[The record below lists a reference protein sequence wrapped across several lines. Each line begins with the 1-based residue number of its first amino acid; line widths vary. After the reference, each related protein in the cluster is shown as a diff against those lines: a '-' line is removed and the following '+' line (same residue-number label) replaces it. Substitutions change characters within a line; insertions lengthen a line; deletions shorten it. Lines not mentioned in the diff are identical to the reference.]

1 MRYVRSMI
9 NDLNLSLLEICAVLG
24 VVQTVAVLVYIVS
37 RAGHLRHII
46 IPFLTFFVFAACF
59 LFDFASRRYAEVPS
73 FAVWQS
79 ACWLVVPA
87 VSSLF
92 VRQIICL
99 GGLPPRPAWLVLII
113 PVVIWFG
120 SYAIC
125 SAFDVGDWVFQI
137 GFMLCAGLSLSSLW
151 LGHESFSLH
160 DDEKEARGERYWLII
175 SLILIN
181 LSLMATYLMVLYEGT
196 PDNIFHLV
204 RDVLGVG
211 LVYLGSTS
219 LFRIYPPAVRL
230 SKNNY
235 APTELS
241 NEDKNIIECIHKLLE
256 LDKVY
261 QELQFSR
268 AHLAR
273 ELNISEARVS
283 KLVNVHFGKSLPQL
297 INDYRVRD
305 SLQLLEQT
313 GASVTVVAQEVGFNS
328 LPTFNR
334 VFKDVMGVSPSD
346 YRQRKKSA

>member
-1 MRYVRSMI
+1 
-9 NDLNLSLLEICAVLG
+9 
-24 VVQTVAVLVYIVS
+24 
-37 RAGHLRHII
+37 
-46 IPFLTFFVFAACF
+46 
-59 LFDFASRRYAEVPS
+59 
-73 FAVWQS
+73 
-79 ACWLVVPA
+79 
-87 VSSLF
+87 
-92 VRQIICL
+92 
-99 GGLPPRPAWLVLII
+99 
-113 PVVIWFG
+113 
-120 SYAIC
+120 
-125 SAFDVGDWVFQI
+125 
-137 GFMLCAGLSLSSLW
+137 
-151 LGHESFSLH
+151 HESFSLH

>member
-9 NDLNLSLLEICAVLG
+9 NDLNLSLLEMCAVLG

-37 RAGHLRHII
+37 RAGHIRHII
-46 IPFLTFFVFAACF
+46 IPFLAFFTFAVCF
-59 LFDFASRRYAEVPS
+59 LCDFASRRYADMPS
-73 FAVWQS
+73 FTLWQD
-79 ACWLVVPA
+79 ACWFFVPA
-87 VSSLF
+87 VSSLLI
-92 VRQIICL
+92 RQIICL
-99 GGLPPRPAWLVLII
+99 GALPPKASWLVLMI
-113 PVVIWFG
+113 PVVLWFG
-120 SYAIC
+120 SYAVC
-125 SAFDVGDWVFQI
+125 AVFDVGDWVFQI
-137 GFMLCAGLSLSSLW
+137 GFMLCASLSLSSLW
-151 LGHESFSLH
+151 LGHDSFSLQ

-175 SLILIN
+175 SLIMIN
-181 LSLMATYLMVLYEGT
+181 TALMATYLMALYEGAS
-196 PDNIFHLV
+196 DDVFYLV

-219 LFRIYPPAVRL
+219 LFRIYPPAIRL
-230 SKNNY
+230 AKTKDNKV
-235 APTELS
+235 ELS
-241 NEDKNIIECIHKLLE
+241 NEDKQIIENIHKLLE
-256 LDKVY
+256 FDKVY
-261 QELQFSR
+261 QEPQFSR

-283 KLVNVHFGKSLPQL
+283 KLVNECFGKSLPQL

-313 GASVTVVAQEVGFNS
+313 GASVIVVAQEVGFNS